1 MNDFLPHVLDDGSEP
16 ETAQVEIRHML
27 ATLRKRSAIVIA
39 VVAAMAI
46 LGAFLAF
53 SAGDRYEAD
62 AQILLKRP
70 GATVQGADRASTD
83 SDRALQN
90 EVLFIKSSIVRDVV
104 TKALGREERIRVA
117 AGAGNDL
124 VKLTATADEGP
135 RAASIANAY
144 ANAYLQLR
152 QQRLASEA
160 AAIRGRIAETDLK
173 LNELLTS
180 TNPTVERTRLE
191 ADRQGF
197 VNALRVVELAISGV
211 GDTPEVVSP
220 AEIPTSAVSRSPF
233 LLIATL
239 AVLGLL
245 LGIGVAFA
253 VQFLDRRILDQED
266 LERSVG
272 VQSLSALHVRRT
284 PMGAVDPYRLLRFQ
298 LFAPGE
304 QHLRRLVALTPV
316 DRSGASAVAAI
327 KLASEFS
334 LAGAEVLLVAA
345 DLGSSE
351 LALRLG
357 LEDDHGLTT
366 ILAGEDS
373 IDTAVQQVPDTAGV
387 RAILA
392 GSRLPGISLLST
404 KSGLELVSS
413 TRAMADITLLETPPL
428 VGASDAIDLAALA
441 DGTVLIVTHKT
452 SSTIVDRAVA
462 NLRVSGANVI
472 SAILVPKPGR
482 ATKRPVSV
490 TVTHI
495 DSVKSPTDAAI
506 VQSDALVRFEM
517 PEYADDHDSEL
528 ENLDDDS
535 AAGGHAPSRSD
546 GATTVANSREK
557 SLPGT
562 RDANVG
568 GVASNR
574 NSTGRTR

>member
-1 MNDFLPHVLDDGSEP
+1 MPV
-16 ETAQVEIRHML
+16 
-27 ATLRKRSAIVIA
+27 
-39 VVAAMAI
+39 
-46 LGAFLAF
+46 
-53 SAGDRYEAD
+53 
-62 AQILLKRP
+62 
-70 GATVQGADRASTD
+70 
-83 SDRALQN
+83 
-90 EVLFIKSSIVRDVV
+90 
-104 TKALGREERIRVA
+104 
-117 AGAGNDL
+117 
-124 VKLTATADEGP
+124 
-135 RAASIANAY
+135 
-144 ANAYLQLR
+144 
-152 QQRLASEA
+152 
-160 AAIRGRIAETDLK
+160 
-173 LNELLTS
+173 
-180 TNPTVERTRLE
+180 
-191 ADRQGF
+191 F

-357 LEDDHGLTT
+357 LEDDRGLTT

-535 AAGGHAPSRSD
+535 AAGGHAASRSD

-568 GVASNR
+568 GVAGNR